1 MSPSPT
7 PSPKPLSFLAPPPI
21 RSKSASRIV
30 HQIPKRNAITQAPT
44 LKASKK
50 SNSKTPLTKNKRKPL
65 KKTIQ
70 NNPSNPPTRK
80 HPHPNSHPNPTKI
93 PSNPPQKL
101 YPPKRKYVFPQTQV
115 HFTPNAK
122 AFHLKRKDVF
132 HPKISR
138 KFSIRTRKT
147 PKNLPK

>member
-21 RSKSASRIV
+21 RSKSANRIV

-50 SNSKTPLTKNKRKPL
+50 AIPRPHSQKKTKENPSKRQSKTIHQT
-65 KKTIQ
+65 
-70 NNPSNPPTRK
+70 PPTRK

-138 KFSIRTRKT
+138 KFSI
-147 PKNLPK
+147 